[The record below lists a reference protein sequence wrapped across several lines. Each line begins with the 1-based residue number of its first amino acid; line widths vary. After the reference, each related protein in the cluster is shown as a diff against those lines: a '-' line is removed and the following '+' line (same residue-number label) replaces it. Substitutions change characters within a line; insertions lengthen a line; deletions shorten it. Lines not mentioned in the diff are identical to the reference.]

1 MKFFKH
7 NTQKCYVKRRRKE
20 GRAGRW
26 EGWKEGRKERKGG
39 DIEGDLEILW
49 SNETSL
55 ETKI

>member
-1 MKFFKH
+1 MLKE
-7 NTQKCYVKRRRKE
+7 E